1 VRIAFVS
8 PFVIQGGAER
18 YLSLLLEGLE
28 RSSIARIYFLA
39 DGPLVEEL
47 RGRGFPL
54 EVVPTGAGPLVI
66 VRSALRLRRE
76 LRRLAP
82 DVVHADGIKGALV
95 ATLALAGTRIPIVWL
110 KCDFSRDGWLA
121 RAVARRCTSIAAVSR
136 AVTETFRDGALEK
149 TTVVPFGLPQA
160 EVDRGQARAVVRE
173 LVGGERVL
181 GLVGRLDPH
190 KGHRELLAVLPRLRE
205 RDDVRAV
212 FVGAEDPAHPGYRER
227 LVAEIEAAG
236 LADAVVLA
244 GFRADGVEL
253 IAGCDALVVPSVTS
267 RGGLGKEGFSLV
279 ALEALGVGT
288 PVVAYDHGGPPEV
301 LGDCG
306 LLVPPGDR
314 DALADALL
322 RVLEDERLRARL
334 AECGLRRAGEQ
345 FSLPAM
351 IEAMETCYREAAGR
365 RNRVTARMSW
375 G

>member
-18 YLSLLLEGLE
+18 YLSLLLDGLD
-28 RSSIARIYFLA
+28 RSWVARVYFLA

-47 RGRGFPL
+47 RGRGYPL
-54 EVVPTGAGPLVI
+54 EVVPTGAGPFAI

-76 LRRLAP
+76 LRGLRP

-95 ATLALAGTRIPIVWL
+95 STLALAGTRVPIVWL

-121 RAVARRCTSIAAVSR
+121 RAVARRCSSVAAVSK
-136 AVTETFRDGALEK
+136 AVTETFRNGALEK
-149 TTVVPFGLPQA
+149 TTVVPFGLPEA
-160 EVDRGQARAVVRE
+160 KVDRERARAVVRE

-181 GLVGRLDPH
+181 ALVGRLDPH
-190 KGHRELLAVLPRLRE
+190 KGHRELLAVLPQLRE
-205 RDDVRAV
+205 RLDVRAL
-212 FVGAEDPAHPGYRER
+212 FLGADDPAHPGYRER
-227 LVAEIEAAG
+227 LVAEIATAG
-236 LADAVVLA
+236 LDGVVTLP
-244 GFRADGVEL
+244 GFRADAVEL
-253 IAGCDALVVPSVTS
+253 IAGCDALVIPSVTS

-314 DALADALL
+314 AALADALL
-322 RVLEDERLRARL
+322 HVLEDEELRARL
-334 AECGLRRAGEQ
+334 AECGRRRARER

-351 IEAMETCYREAAGR
+351 IEAMEARYREAGR
-365 RNRVTARMSW
+365 KRVTARRSS